1 MIESIGKAVNLR
13 SMNQK
18 ENRALWRKYEPESGV
33 YAYDEESV
41 DAKFEKDNEK
51 EDLKQVAGIFSKS
64 DEVIG
69 QLAFTHIVF
78 SEKRCDIELL
88 LATENHRNKGFGTEA
103 VNLAKRYAKDKLG
116 LTRVYA
122 EVSSKNQRMQ
132 RVLEKCGFQ
141 HSRNGRKLLA
151 DGGFP
156 MTFVCVL

>member
-1 MIESIGKAVNLR
+1 MTGKMINLR

-18 ENRALWRKYEPESGV
+18 ENRALWRKYEPETGV
-33 YAYDEESV
+33 FTYDEEV
-41 DAKFEKDNEK
+41 ADEKYEKDNER
-51 EDLKQVAGIFSKS
+51 EDLKQVAGIFTKS

-78 SEKRCDIELL
+78 SEKRCDLELL
-88 LATENHRNKGFGTEA
+88 LATESHRNNGFGTEA
-103 VNLAKRYAKDKLG
+103 VNLAKRYAKEKLG

-151 DGGFP
+151 DGGVP